1 MVHAALIRPRFAVHD
16 GTVTIVAD
24 YNLGA
29 VCGGVRTV
37 LAAGWGEWE
46 TWMEYR
52 EAIAWIIDRAGYDKG
67 FVADPF
73 AGDEVAALGLR
84 RTAGLLRR
92 LEYPEH
98 AYRIVHVA
106 GTKGK
111 GSTCATVASIARG
124 GGLTTGLYVTPH
136 LHSFR
141 ERFLIDGEPL
151 SEVEFAAVAD
161 LVAPADLLVQAEEP
175 EIGEPTAFEI
185 ATAMALLAFQRASV
199 DLAVVEVGLG
209 GRLDATNVV
218 TPDVAAISTISYDHT
233 AILGKTLEAIAF
245 EKGGIIKP
253 GKPVVVG
260 PQPAEA
266 LAELRRIASERSAPL
281 FLAGR
286 DWQTEANGTGAT
298 LSGPWGDWRDVQLAL
313 AGPHQIENAGVAL
326 MALWLLDAALLA
338 DEGRVCEALAAVRW
352 PGRFERIATA
362 PDIYVDGAHNVNS
375 IERLA
380 ATVGQR
386 TGAGK
391 LHVILGIGRDKDIA
405 GMLRALTPLD
415 PQITATASHNPRAAT
430 PEQIASAA
438 LEAEL
443 FVTTSPSVAAALD
456 AVRASAAPTD
466 TILVTGSL
474 HAVAEARE
482 ALGLAETPTFER
494 ELLY

>member
-1 MVHAALIRPRFAVHD
+1 MD
-16 GTVTIVAD
+16 
-24 YNLGA
+24 
-29 VCGGVRTV
+29 
-37 LAAGWGEWE
+37 
-46 TWMEYR
+46 YR

-67 FVADPF
+67 FVANPF

-111 GSTCATVASIARG
+111 GSTCATVAAVANA
-124 GGLTTGLYVTPH
+124 GGLSTGLYVTPH
-136 LHSFR
+136 LHTFR

-151 SEVEFAAVAD
+151 PEVEFAAVAD

-175 EIGEPTAFEI
+175 EIGEPTAFEV
-185 ATAMALLAFQRASV
+185 ATAMALLAFQRANV
-199 DLAVVEVGLG
+199 DLAVVEVGMG

-233 AILGKTLEAIAF
+233 AILGTTLEQIAF

-253 GKPVVVG
+253 GKPVTVG

-266 LAELRRIASERSAPL
+266 LAELRRIATERSAPL

-286 DWQTEANGTGAT
+286 DWQTESNDTGAT
-298 LSGPWGDWRDVQLAL
+298 LTGPWGDWRNVQLAL
-313 AGPHQIENAGVAL
+313 AGPHQVENAGLAL
-326 MALWLLDAALLA
+326 MTLWLLDSRLLA
-338 DEGRVCEALAAVRW
+338 DESRVRESLASVHW
-352 PGRFERIATA
+352 PGRFERIATTPA
-362 PDIYVDGAHNVNS
+362 IYVDGAHNVNS

-380 ATVGQR
+380 ATIGDHLGSGV
-386 TGAGK
+386 
-391 LHVILGIGRDKDIA
+391 LHVVLGIGRDKDID
-405 GMLRALTPLD
+405 GMLRALSPLD
-415 PQITATASHNPRAAT
+415 PQITATASHNPRAAS
-430 PEQIASAA
+430 PDQIAAA
-438 LEAEL
+438 AIDAGLVVA
-443 FVTTSPSVAAALD
+443 TASSVATALQGIL
-456 AVRASAAPTD
+456 ANVEPSD

-474 HAVAEARE
+474 YAVAEARE
-482 ALGLAETPTFER
+482 ALGLADTEIFER

>member
-1 MVHAALIRPRFAVHD
+1 
-16 GTVTIVAD
+16 
-24 YNLGA
+24 
-29 VCGGVRTV
+29 
-37 LAAGWGEWE
+37 
-46 TWMEYR
+46 MEYR

-67 FVADPF
+67 FVANPF

-92 LEYPEH
+92 LESPER

-111 GSTCATVASIARG
+111 GSTCATVAAVARG
-124 GGLTTGLYVTPH
+124 GGLSTGLYVTPH
-136 LHSFR
+136 LHTFR

-151 SEVEFAAVAD
+151 SEAEFAAVAD
-161 LVAPADLLVQAEEP
+161 LVAPADLLVEAEEP

-185 ATAMALLAFQRASV
+185 ATAMALLAFQRAAV

-233 AILGKTLEAIAF
+233 AILGTTLEEIAF

-253 GKPVVVG
+253 SKPVAVG

-266 LAELRRIASERSAPL
+266 LAELRRIAAERSAPL

-286 DWQTEANGTGAT
+286 DWQTASNGDGAT
-298 LSGPWGDWRDVQLAL
+298 LTGPWGDWRNVQLAL
-313 AGPHQIENAGVAL
+313 AGPHQVENAGLAL
-326 MALWLLDAALLA
+326 MTLWLFDSRLLA
-338 DEGRVCEALAAVRW
+338 DEGRVREALAGVRW
-352 PGRFERIATA
+352 PGRFERISMA
-362 PDIYVDGAHNVNS
+362 PAIYVDGAHNVNS

-380 ATVGQR
+380 ATIGDHLEGGV
-386 TGAGK
+386 
-391 LHVILGIGRDKDIA
+391 LHVVLGIGRDKDIG
-405 GMLRALTPLD
+405 GMLRALAPLE
-415 PQITATASHNPRAAT
+415 PRITATASHNPRAAA
-430 PEQIASAA
+430 PDQIAAA
-438 LEAEL
+438 AIDAGLAAA
-443 FVTTSPSVAAALD
+443 TAPNVAAALD
-456 AVRASAAPTD
+456 DIRATAGSAD

-474 HAVAEARE
+474 YAVAEARE
-482 ALGLAETPTFER
+482 ALGLAETPVFER